1 MDYDAL
7 FDARTL
13 IAIIVVVGAVT
24 GGNLWMNRNNP
35 PLGFNRYEGY
45 GFSIDY
51 RNYMSFEIT
60 GVGAGSATESIGS
73 VEGALERESVEQFGV
88 IWVTQQSLPSHLE
101 NTPEG
106 ALDYVF
112 DMVGTSGTQ
121 ISDRGEMQTGSK
133 DGHDMAYQTF
143 DVDSGPPVRG
153 MQTGSKDGHDMAYQT
168 FDVDSGPPV
177 RGIVGAWYCDEV
189 GKYLML
195 YVIHVPDVAQPL
207 VLSQDVEGIWLGYL
221 DSLVCH

>member
-153 MQTGSKDGHDMAYQT
+153 
-168 FDVDSGPPV
+168 
-177 RGIVGAWYCDEV
+177 IVGAWYCDEV